1 MVTVEDFKR
10 NKLREG
16 RRPDAGNDVE
26 QNGELE
32 VMEQTIDS
40 NHDLFLGEVMVV
52 RRRPHVVNGGG
63 FVVTDCREKTIFK
76 IDGCGVLGTRGEL
89 VLRDGDG
96 ADLLLIHKK
105 GGMVQ
110 ALSIHNKWRGY
121 SYDYQGSP
129 KPVFTLRD
137 PKQSCFSIT
146 GSIRILVQPGNCY
159 FDVRG
164 SFPDRDCS
172 IVDST
177 GSAIAQV
184 KEWSGSKDI
193 YSVVT
198 KANVDKAF
206 VFGVIAVLDY
216 IYGESTSC

>member
-1 MVTVEDFKR
+1 
-10 NKLREG
+10 
-16 RRPDAGNDVE
+16 
-26 QNGELE
+26 
-32 VMEQTIDS
+32 
-40 NHDLFLGEVMVV
+40 
-52 RRRPHVVNGGG
+52 
-63 FVVTDCREKTIFK
+63 
-76 IDGCGVLGTRGEL
+76 
-89 VLRDGDG
+89 
-96 ADLLLIHKK
+96 
-105 GGMVQ
+105 MVQ

-146 GSIRILVQPGNCY
+146 GSIRISVQPGNCY

-164 SFPDRDCS
+164 YFPDRDCS

-177 GSAIAQV
+177 GNSIAKV

-193 YSVVT
+193 YSVVI

>member
-1 MVTVEDFKR
+1 MKAVVSKLYCSSVE
-10 NKLREG
+10 E
-16 RRPDAGNDVE
+16 E
-26 QNGELE
+26 
-32 VMEQTIDS
+32 
-40 NHDLFLGEVMVV
+40 MVV

-63 FVVTDCREKTIFK
+63 FVVTDRKENIVFK
-76 IDGCGVLGTRGEL
+76 IDGCGVLGTKGDL

-96 ADLLLIHKK
+96 NDLLLIHKK
-105 GGMVQ
+105 GGIVQ

-137 PKQSCFSIT
+137 PKHSCFSIPS
-146 GSIRILVQPGNCY
+146 SIRISVQPENCY

-164 SFPDRDCS
+164 YFPARDCS
-172 IVDST
+172 IIDSF
-177 GSAIAQV
+177 GNVIAQV
-184 KEWSGSKDI
+184 TEWNGSRDI
-193 YSVVT
+193 YKVVI

-216 IYGESTSC
+216 IYGESTTC